1 MRGTERSLAARQV
14 STPKAMPTC
23 VKTLVGL
30 SSLTRKGPCRWKAS
44 AVRKVVTR
52 HGAAAGT
59 DLGVSC
65 PGGPT
70 RRRGAHPKLEREGRH
85 GCQRL
90 AASATR
96 GEHPHRGS
104 ETKLKAMQLAEAEIT
119 GVVKRPLPRPRDRS
133 QSLLLRAGRKPCGRT
148 GNQRVRVLVVE
159 KFEWQTSEG
168 RIDGAC
174 PACRCK
180 TAGREQQQVPS
191 LKETGPS

>member
-1 MRGTERSLAARQV
+1 LLAARRV
-14 STPKAMPTC
+14 STPKAMPSC
-23 VKTLVGL
+23 VKALVGL

-44 AVRKVVTR
+44 AVRKAVTR
-52 HGAAAGT
+52 HGVAAGT

-70 RRRGAHPKLEREGRH
+70 RRCGAHPKLEREGRH

-90 AASATR
+90 AASAAW

-104 ETKLKAMQLAEAEIT
+104 ETKLKAMQLTEAEIT
-119 GVVKRPLPRPRDRS
+119 GVVKRPLPRPRGRS
-133 QSLLLRAGRKPCGRT
+133 QNLLLRTGRKPCGRT

-180 TAGREQQQVPS
+180 ATGRENNRCLALRKPDPREEIS
-191 LKETGPS
+191 